1 MIGNSAVTVDFAALK
16 YFNQPGGTVL
26 VGEQTAWPVTITN
39 ATRQEPAGMILAADG
54 RSLHWQPAKVSVY
67 EAVIAADDGTT
78 IVTKTLTLSVV
89 QDRQAAYD
97 QVHATVGKEPYS
109 TKLTQ
114 ANAAVMKLF
123 KAGSTDDFP

>member
-1 MIGNSAVTVDFAALK
+1 
-16 YFNQPGGTVL
+16 
-26 VGEQTAWPVTITN
+26 
-39 ATRQEPAGMILAADG
+39 MILAADG

>member
-26 VGEQTAWPVTITN
+26 VGEPTAWPVTITN

-109 TKLTQ
+109 T
-114 ANAAVMKLF
+114 
-123 KAGSTDDFP
+123 DFP